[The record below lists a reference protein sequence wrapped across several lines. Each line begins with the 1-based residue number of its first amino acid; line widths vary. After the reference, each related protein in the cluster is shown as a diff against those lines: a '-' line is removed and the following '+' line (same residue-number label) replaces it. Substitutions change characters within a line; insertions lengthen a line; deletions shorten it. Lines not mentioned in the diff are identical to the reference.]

1 MQPNTGFGLGTEE
14 VKRRHILPKA
24 LIVGLVAGLI
34 ASAFRVALQTVEQGR
49 ITWLTG
55 LPWAGRLVVAVGVG
69 AAGGALGLWLVR
81 RFAPETAGS
90 GIPHLKSVVLGERV
104 LNWRRVLPVKFFAG
118 LASIGGGMALGREGP
133 TVQMGGATGLMV
145 AGWFLPSMALMKSC
159 SVQFFPVFVLN

>member
-104 LNWRRVLPVKFFAG
+104 LNWRRCPWRWCWAW
-118 LASIGGGMALGREGP
+118 AP
-133 TVQMGGATGLMV
+133 
-145 AGWFLPSMALMKSC
+145 GWAE
-159 SVQFFPVFVLN
+159 